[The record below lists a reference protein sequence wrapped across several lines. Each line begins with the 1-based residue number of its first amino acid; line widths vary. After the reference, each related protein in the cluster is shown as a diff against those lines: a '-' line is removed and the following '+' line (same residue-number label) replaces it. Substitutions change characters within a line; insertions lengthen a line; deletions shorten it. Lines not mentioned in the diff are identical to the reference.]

1 MKNSTLPSFI
11 HARDRDGLPAS
22 PDLKR

>member
-22 PDLKR
+22 PDSER